1 MLSYVDHIYDY
12 ILIYWQGMRLLLSFA
27 SAILQIKGAQL
38 YNVFRYSYIIHKILI
53 TNLSVVSLMKFLIFI
68 VI

>member
-1 MLSYVDHIYDY
+1 MLSYVDHIYNY
-12 ILIYWQGMRLLLSFA
+12 ILISWQGMRLWLLFA
-27 SAILQIKGAQL
+27 SAILQIKGTQL
-38 YNVFRYSYIIHKILI
+38 YNVFRYSYTIHILI

>member
-1 MLSYVDHIYDY
+1 MLSYFDHIYDY

-38 YNVFRYSYIIHKILI
+38 YNVFRYSYTIDILI
-53 TNLSVVSLMKFLIFI
+53 INLSVVSLIKFLIFI